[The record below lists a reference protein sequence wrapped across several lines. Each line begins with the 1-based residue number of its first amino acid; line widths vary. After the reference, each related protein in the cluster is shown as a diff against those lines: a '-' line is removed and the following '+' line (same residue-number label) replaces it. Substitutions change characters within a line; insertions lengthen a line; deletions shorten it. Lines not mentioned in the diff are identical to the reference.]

1 MQTRIAGADGGLLGS
16 VETAA
21 AGVPPSQSG
30 SQGVTAAL
38 RVLYLASTKSQG
50 GIERHSVDLAEALR
64 EKGVAIQYACSPGSY
79 VDAWCAEKGIP
90 SLPFR
95 LRNSGDLGA
104 VFRLARLIREQGIN
118 VVHAHSRRDYVIV
131 VLGAA
136 LARLRS
142 SKRPRLILHAH
153 MNRPLGSPLR
163 LSGRFFAWGADAVVV
178 VSGTVA
184 DRLRHDHQFFPSL
197 VHLIYNG
204 IPLGEYAPPGS
215 PEARARREEVRQE
228 WGCLPDALVLG
239 ILGRLDAKGQASLVA
254 VLPYLVRRS
263 PDLRLILIGS
273 EGERGA
279 RAELDALASAG
290 GVADRLTYTG
300 PREDVPRLLAG
311 LDVLVHLPRDEAFG
325 LALAEAMAAG
335 LPTVATRIG
344 GCREVVR
351 EGTTGLLVQPGDL
364 PALSEALGFLLDP
377 NEGEARRTA
386 MGLAGRRVVE
396 AEFTRERQVGLL
408 LALYRDLCASDFV
421 FEG

>member
-1 MQTRIAGADGGLLGS
+1 M
-16 VETAA
+16 
-21 AGVPPSQSG
+21 PSG
-30 SQGVTAAL
+30 SDAVL

-64 EKGVAIQYACSPGSY
+64 EKGVAIQFACPPGSY
-79 VDAWCAEKGIP
+79 VQAWCAERGIP
-90 SLPFR
+90 TLPFR
-95 LRNSGDLGA
+95 VRNSGDLEA
-104 VFRLARLIREQGIN
+104 VFRLARLVREQGID
-118 VVHAHSRRDYVIV
+118 VIHAHSRRDYVIV

-153 MNRPLGSPLR
+153 MNRPLGSPAH
-163 LSGRFFAWGADAVVV
+163 LSGRFFAWGTDAVVA

-184 DRLRHDHQFFPSL
+184 DRLRHDHQFFPAL

-204 IPLGEYAPPGS
+204 IPLDEYAAPGS
-215 PEARARREEVRQE
+215 PEAQARREEARQE
-228 WGCLPDALVLG
+228 WGVPSEALVLG
-239 ILGRLDAKGQASLVA
+239 VVGRLDAKGQAGLVG
-254 VLPYLVRRS
+254 VLPGLVRRF
-263 PDLRLILIGS
+263 PDLRLVLIGS
-273 EGERGA
+273 EGEPGA

-290 GVADRLTYTG
+290 GVIDRLTYTG

-351 EGTTGLLVQPGDL
+351 EGATGLLVEPGDGD
-364 PALSEALGFLLDP
+364 ALSEALGFLLDP
-377 NEGEARRTA
+377 TEGEARRA
-386 MGLAGRRVVE
+386 GMGLAGRHVAE
-396 AEFTRERQVGLL
+396 AEFTRERQVALL
-408 LALYRDLCASDFV
+408 LALYQELCASDFV
-421 FEG
+421 QRPRLPPIGVEHSGSRASEEPGGGGPERQR